1 MKTSL
6 LVSGSALALLA
17 LRGLAATT
25 VPTPPLTALSGHLA
39 HAPQADS
46 VRLQVGPRR
55 VATVLSSAG
64 EFRLVVAGLTEPQQA
79 KFSYGKERTSLW
91 LSPGDR
97 QHLTVDFP
105 KFDETV
111 QYSGRG
117 AATSNYLARALYRFE
132 YDLPGQVPVPLKHLT
147 PQTTPAEFA
156 QQETAYQQQRQDF
169 LETYA
174 QAHALPKAFVRDQ
187 RQILALQAA
196 QDRLSFIG
204 YWPYRHQDDTPAQAL
219 VLPATYFDFLPALRL
234 PQLMAHPTA
243 AITPLV
249 TELLGSYTNRLVPNR
264 PLSTDPAA
272 LGRLYAV
279 ATADLGLT
287 PARDQVIY
295 NLLTSHVLQ
304 GFPSVLAAYP
314 TFKAQNRDSTLAREL
329 RQQIVARL
337 PFAAGQPAPDF
348 TLRDNTG
355 KEVSMRE
362 LRGKVVYLDF
372 WGTWC
377 PPCMNEMTKHSHA
390 LKERF
395 LGQDVAFVYI
405 SVRDTQ
411 AQWQQVLQQE
421 KLTSAN
427 SVHLWAPDKSVA
439 QLYQVPYYPC
449 YYLIGRD
456 GRFVEAYTTL
466 PSDGA
471 KTVAAIEA
479 ALKAPA
485 ATDAQR

>member
-1 MKTSL
+1 
-6 LVSGSALALLA
+6 
-17 LRGLAATT
+17 
-25 VPTPPLTALSGHLA
+25 
-39 HAPQADS
+39 
-46 VRLQVGPRR
+46 
-55 VATVLSSAG
+55 VLSPAG
-64 EFRLVVAGLTEPQQA
+64 EFRLEVVGLQEPQQA
-79 KFSYGKERTSLW
+79 TFSYGKERTSLW

-97 QHLTVDFP
+97 QHLTLDFP

-117 AATSNYLARALYRFE
+117 AATSNYLARARYRFE

-156 QQETAYQQQRQDF
+156 QQETGYQQQRQDF
-169 LETYA
+169 LATYA
-174 QAHALPKAFVRDQ
+174 QAHALPKVFVRDQ

-204 YWPYRHQDDTPAQAL
+204 YWHYLHQDDTPAQAL

-249 TELLGSYTNRLVPNR
+249 TELLGSYTNRLVPNM

-287 PARDQVIY
+287 PARDQVLY
-295 NLLTSHVLQ
+295 NLLTSNVLQ
-304 GFPSVLAAYP
+304 NFPSVLAAYP

-329 RQQIVARL
+329 RQRIVARL

-377 PPCMNEMTKHSHA
+377 GPCMDEMTKHSHA

-395 LGQDVAFVYI
+395 LGRDVAFVYV

-421 KLTSAN
+421 RLTSAN
-427 SVHLWAPDKSVA
+427 SVHLWAPDKQVA
-439 QLYQVPYYPC
+439 NLYQVPYYPS

-479 ALKAPA
+479 ALSAPA
-485 ATDAQR
+485 NAQR

>member
-1 MKTSL
+1 LLVKTSL
-6 LVSGSALALLA
+6 LVSGLALGLLA
-17 LRGLAATT
+17 LRGFVATAA
-25 VPTPPLTALSGHLA
+25 PAPPLTVLSGHLA

-55 VATVLSSAG
+55 VATVLSPAG
-64 EFRLVVAGLTEPQQA
+64 DFRLVVAGLTEPQQA
-79 KFSYGKERTSLW
+79 AFSYGGQRTSLW

-97 QHLTVDFP
+97 QHLTLDFP

-117 AATSNYLARALYRFE
+117 AAASNYLARSLYRFE
-132 YDLPGQVPVPLKHLT
+132 FDLPGQVPVPLKHLT
-147 PQTTPAEFA
+147 LQTTPAEFA

-169 LETYA
+169 LATYA
-174 QAHALPKAFVRDQ
+174 QAHALPRAFVRDQ
-187 RQILALQAA
+187 RQLLALQGAG
-196 QDRLSFIG
+196 DRLGFIG
-204 YWPYRHQDDTPAQAL
+204 YWHYLHRDDTPAQAL

-234 PQLMAHPTA
+234 PQLVAHPRA
-243 AITPLV
+243 AIMPLV
-249 TELLGSYTNRLVPNR
+249 TELLGRYNNRLLPGE
-264 PLSTDPAA
+264 PLSTDPAEI
-272 LGRLYAV
+272 GRLYGV
-279 ATADLGLT
+279 ATADFGLT
-287 PARDQVIY
+287 PTRDQLLY
-295 NLLTSHVLQ
+295 NLLTSNVLQ
-304 GFPSVLAAYP
+304 NFPSVLAAYP
-314 TFKAQNRDSTLAREL
+314 TFKAQNRDSTLARAL
-329 RQQIVARL
+329 RQQVAARL

-377 PPCMNEMTKHSHA
+377 GPCMYEMTQHSHA
-390 LKERF
+390 LKEHF
-395 LGQDVAFVYI
+395 LGQDVAFVYV

-411 AQWQQVLQQE
+411 AQWQQVLEQKQ
-421 KLTSAN
+421 LTSAN
-427 SVHLWAPDKSVA
+427 SVHLWAPDKQVA

-479 ALKAPA
+479 ALNAPA
-485 ATDAQR
+485 NAPR

>member
-1 MKTSL
+1 M
-6 LVSGSALALLA
+6 LA
-17 LRGLAATT
+17 LRGLLATAS
-25 VPTPPLTALSGHLA
+25 PAPPLTVLSGHLA

-46 VRLQVGPRR
+46 VRLQVGSRR
-55 VATVLSSAG
+55 VATVLSPAG
-64 EFRLVVAGLTEPQQA
+64 EFHLEVAVLPEPQQA
-79 KFSYGKERTSLW
+79 TFSYGGQRTTLW

-97 QHLTVDFP
+97 QHLTLDFP

-117 AATSNYLARALYRFE
+117 AAPSNYLARASYRFA
-132 YDLPGQVPVPLKHLT
+132 YDIPGQVPVPRNHLT
-147 PQTTPAEFA
+147 LQTTPAEFV
-156 QQETAYQQQRQDF
+156 QQETAYQQQQQEF
-169 LETYA
+169 LTTYA
-174 QAHALPKAFVRDQ
+174 QAHGLPKAFVRDQ
-187 RQILALQAA
+187 RQILVLQGG
-196 QDRLSFIG
+196 QDWLGFIG
-204 YWPYRHQDDTPAQAL
+204 YWHYLHRDDTPAQAL

-234 PQLMAHPTA
+234 PQLVAHPRA
-243 AITPLV
+243 ATTPLV
-249 TELLGSYTNRLVPNR
+249 TELLYGYNNRLLPNG
-264 PLSTDPAA
+264 PLSTDPAEI
-272 LGRLYAV
+272 GRLYAV
-279 ATADLGLT
+279 ATADFGPT
-287 PARDQVIY
+287 PARDQVMY
-295 NLLTSHVLQ
+295 NLLTSNVLQ
-304 GFPSVLAAYP
+304 NFPSVLAAYP

-329 RQQIVARL
+329 RQQVVVRL

-377 PPCMNEMTKHSHA
+377 GPCMYEMTKHSHA

-395 LGQDVAFVYI
+395 LGRDVAFVYI
-405 SVRDTQ
+405 SVRDTP

-421 KLTSAN
+421 RLTSAN
-427 SVHLWAPDKSVA
+427 SVHLWAPDKQVA
-439 QLYQVPYYPC
+439 NLYQVPYYPC

-456 GRFVEAYTTL
+456 GRFVDAYTTL

-479 ALKAPA
+479 ALSAPA
-485 ATDAQR
+485 PANAPR